1 MTHTHRRFY
10 FKTADLILVGGLLVV
25 SAVLILLLW
34 LRSPTG
40 GRVEVQ
46 VDGVT
51 VATLPLDIDTTYTI
65 DGVDGGHNT
74 LVIADGK
81 ATVTEATCPD
91 GVCVRHRAID
101 KAGQSIL
108 CLPNKVAVRVVG
120 EPTVDAEVGG

>member
-1 MTHTHRRFY
+1 MKQTSRRFPI
-10 FKTADLILVGGLLVV
+10 KTADLLLIGGLLVV
-25 SAVLILLLW
+25 AAVLFFTLSRW
-34 LRSPTG
+34 SAD
-40 GRVEVQ
+40 GRIAEVQ

-51 VATLPLDIDTTYTI
+51 VVALPLDADTTYVI

-101 KAGQSIL
+101 RAGQSII
-108 CLPNKVAVRVVG
+108 CLPNKVVVRVVG
-120 EPTVDAEVGG
+120 EPTVDAEAG